1 MSKIGK
7 PRGVAR
13 YTSSGMTFIE
23 GYRSISLAAKLLG
36 ISAYTIS
43 SACKN
48 HSKEAGGYKWR
59 YFAYSK
65 PKTQPP
71 KQPKITEAEIKANVE
86 RVLNKIAA
94 ARES

>member
-1 MSKIGK
+1 MGKIGK

-13 YTSSGMTFIE
+13 YTSSGLFIE
-23 GYRSISLAAKLLG
+23 GYRSISLAANLLG

-43 SACKN
+43 SACKDK
-48 HSKEAGGYKWR
+48 SKEAGGYKWK

-65 PKTQPP
+65 PKAKPP
-71 KQPKITEAEIKANVE
+71 KKPKITEAQRLANVE
-86 RVLNKIAA
+86 RVLDKIAA